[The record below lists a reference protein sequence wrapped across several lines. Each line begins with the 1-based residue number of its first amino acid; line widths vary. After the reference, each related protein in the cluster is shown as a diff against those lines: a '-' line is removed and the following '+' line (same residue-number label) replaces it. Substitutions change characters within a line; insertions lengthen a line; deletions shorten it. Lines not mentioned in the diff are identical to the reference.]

1 MLCAWALKSVGTNAN
16 FNFLYGILIWLC
28 DYGPI
33 NLKLQLLPPK
43 ATHGLGGGG
52 KFEQANLQKLECQG
66 GGWSF
71 E

>member
-1 MLCAWALKSVGTNAN
+1 MPILTSCTE
-16 FNFLYGILIWLC
+16 FLR

-33 NLKLQLLPPK
+33 NLKLQLLPLK
-43 ATHGLGGGG
+43 ATHSGGGG
-52 KFEQANLQKLECQG
+52 GGGGEFEQANLQKLECQG

>member
-1 MLCAWALKSVGTNAN
+1 MPILTSCTE
-16 FNFLYGILIWLC
+16 FLR

-43 ATHGLGGGG
+43 ATHGGE
-52 KFEQANLQKLECQG
+52 FEQANLQKLECQG